1 MENDMSYSIADFV
14 ERTAQDSAAN
24 NPFELENDYLL
35 EINLNGRAW
44 AKAGAMIAY
53 TGQVKFT
60 REGMLEHGVGKAL
73 KKMVSGEGTSLMK
86 VEGQGRVYLADKG
99 KKVQVL
105 NLQNETIFVNG
116 NDLLAFESSVNWDI
130 KMMRRMAGLM
140 AGGLFNVR
148 LSGPGMVAITTHYD
162 PLTLQVKPGQ
172 TIYTDPNATVAWS
185 GSLMPDFRT
194 DVSFKTFL
202 GRGSGESIQLK
213 FEGSGWVVL
222 QPFEEVY
229 FQSSKSS
236 S

>member
-1 MENDMSYSIADFV
+1 MSYSIADFV
-14 ERTAQDSAAN
+14 DRTAQDSAAN

>member
-1 MENDMSYSIADFV
+1 MSYSIADFV
-14 ERTAQDSAAN
+14 DRTAQDSAAN

-86 VEGQGRVYLADKG
+86 VEGQGQVYLADKG

-185 GSLMPDFRT
+185 GSLSPDFRT

-229 FQSSKSS
+229 FQSSKSNS
-236 S
+236 